1 MKTFPLVLALLFA
14 SAMPTTAQQNQT
26 PGFLDSDA
34 GSRNEAAP
42 AQAGANTTDGT
53 TSGVSGPKSDSGD
66 PPGNRSLP
74 DLPAEAL
81 CENFEDEVHANCL
94 STVLGRAHEPATGVR
109 P

>member
-1 MKTFPLVLALLFA
+1 MKACLLSLGLLLTVA
-14 SAMPTTAQQNQT
+14 TPAIAQQNQT
-26 PGFLDSDA
+26 PGFLDSDE
-34 GSRNEAAP
+34 GTRNKAVP

-53 TSGVSGPKSDSGD
+53 TSGVSGPKSDSGE

-81 CENFEDEVHANCL
+81 CNDFNEEMRANCL
-94 STVLGRAHEPATGVR
+94 STVLGRAREAATGVR